1 MQLYISRQRRWCE
14 HLFHRHPMYV
24 LRIVALLDADEVT
37 HVQINNWWSREIFLS
52 QAHLDL
58 MAARDT
64 LKAEPVNTSDVS
76 LLNPLPLS
84 YIGSAL
90 WKQVR
95 LASNASALKRAHR
108 ICVRDLVDGVHLES
122 PDIEEIALTEKLITD
137 GAERLS
143 RTLDLAR
150 GYSGRTELVRFNEP
164 PSLQPQPQR
173 RLT

>member
-24 LRIVALLDADEVT
+24 LRIVALLDADEET
-37 HVQINNWWSREIFLS
+37 LIRINGWWSREVFLS
-52 QAHLDL
+52 QAYLDL
-58 MAARDT
+58 AVARDT
-64 LKAEPVNTSDVS
+64 LEAEPVDTSEVS

-84 YIGSAL
+84 FIGSAL

-108 ICVRDLVDGVHLES
+108 ITVRDLVDGVHLES
-122 PDIEEIALTEKLITD
+122 PDVEEIALTEKLISD

-143 RTLDLAR
+143 RTLDLAG

-164 PSLQPQPQR
+164 PSRAPRPQR